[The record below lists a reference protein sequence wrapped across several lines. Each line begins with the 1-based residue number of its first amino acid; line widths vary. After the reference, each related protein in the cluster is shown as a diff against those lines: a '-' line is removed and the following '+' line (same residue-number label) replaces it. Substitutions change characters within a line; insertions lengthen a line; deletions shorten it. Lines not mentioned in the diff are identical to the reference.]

1 MHSLRRENLNL
12 RYYNRP
18 LTNGI
23 MSKSLRILTAIIVLI
38 AGMAADVWGQFPAWY
53 QHTILPSANTLDMLI
68 SEASGER
75 AFQHVIE
82 MAGYARLRDISEFR
96 GDLME
101 TEYLVGRLKEYGL
114 GNNTEV
120 HRLGTTRSWQGIS
133 ASLWEVSPNIRK
145 IADLVESPLML
156 ASGSGDIDAEA
167 QMVFADGAVIAS
179 GFENFDVKGKIVLT
193 GERPGTALPRAMQAG
208 AIAVISYYSPRPLEN
223 SVMIP
228 STSAGG
234 RGAGQAGT
242 VFMISP
248 REGEY
253 LTKRLLSGER
263 ITIRASARSTT
274 VDAEL
279 QVTSCLIEGT
289 NNDPEEIIITAHVF
303 EGYVKTGG
311 NDNIS
316 GSAAIL
322 EVARVL
328 HKLIEEGSVPRP
340 ARNIRF
346 LWVPEFSGTIPWVAE
361 NRAVIDRSL
370 CNINLDM
377 VGLSLA
383 KWRSFFVLHRTSYG
397 NAHYVGDVMENLFRY
412 TGETNK
418 VNSVVSGSRFYRPI
432 TAPTGTDDP
441 FYYQIESASG
451 GSDHMVFN
459 DLGVMVPG
467 IMIITWPDPFYH
479 TSEDLADKC
488 DPTQL
493 KRTVF
498 VTAGAAYAIASAGP
512 AEAMAI
518 AGEVAANSI
527 KRMGINYSV
536 VSDMIAGAGREN
548 LVQLTSFMV
557 GKIRG
562 TALGEIMVLNSVSEL
577 APGNKTLSSLI
588 DSHIAGIRK
597 MSDEQV
603 RMITSVA
610 NGFASAMGMQP
621 LSLRSD
627 NVEKVAAG
635 VRPVLKTRPQEFGYR
650 AYQTVLGR
658 IPQEEM
664 TKLNM
669 REIADPQEA
678 IKLVNGENSILDI
691 KYILDAQ
698 YSRET
703 SITAL
708 TGFFNALKQA
718 GIVSF

>member
-1 MHSLRRENLNL
+1 MN
-12 RYYNRP
+12 RYF
-18 LTNGI
+18 
-23 MSKSLRILTAIIVLI
+23 RIIAASFITITGLATAVY
-38 AGMAADVWGQFPAWY
+38 GQFPAWY
-53 QHTILPSANTLDMLI
+53 QHTVLPSRLTVDRLI
-68 SEASGER
+68 GEASGER
-75 AFQHVIE
+75 AFQHIVE
-82 MAGYARLRDISEFR
+82 MAGYARLREISEFS

-101 TEYLVGRLKEYGL
+101 TEYLVGKLTEYGFR
-114 GNNTEV
+114 NVAV
-120 HRLGTTRSWQGIS
+120 HRLGNTRSWQGVS
-133 ASLWEVSPNIRK
+133 GSLWEVSPTTRK

-156 ASGSGDIDAEA
+156 ASGSGDLDAEA
-167 QMVFADGAVIAS
+167 PLVFADEAVIAS
-179 GFENFDVKGKIVLT
+179 GFKNLDVKGKIVLT
-193 GERPGTALPRAMQAG
+193 SERPGTALPRATQAG
-208 AIAVISYYSPRPLEN
+208 AVAVISYYSPRPLEN

-228 STSAGG
+228 ATSAGG

-253 LTKRLLSGER
+253 LTKRVLSGEQ
-263 ITIRASARSTT
+263 IVMRASARTTT

-289 NNDPEEIIITAHVF
+289 DKNAEEVLITAHVF

-322 EVARVL
+322 EAARVL
-328 HKLIEEGSVPRP
+328 HKLIEDGSVPRP

-361 NRAVIDRSL
+361 NRQIIDRSL

-397 NAHYVGDVMENLFRY
+397 NAHYVGDVMESLFRY

-418 VNSVVSGSRFYRPI
+418 VNSVVSGSRFFRPI

-459 DLGVMVPG
+459 DMGVMVPG

-479 TSEDLADKC
+479 TSEDIADKC

-498 VTAGAAYAIASAGP
+498 VTAGTAYAIASAGSV
-512 AEAMAI
+512 EAMGI
-518 AGEVAANSI
+518 AGEVAANGL

-536 VSDMIAGAGREN
+536 ASDYIAGAAKEN
-548 LVQLTSFMV
+548 LASLTGFMA

-562 TALGEIMVLNSVSEL
+562 TALGEVMVLNSVREL
-577 APGNKTLSSLI
+577 APGNKQLNRII
-588 DSHIAGIRK
+588 DSHIDGIRK
-597 MSDEQV
+597 MADEQV
-603 RMITSVA
+603 RMITALA
-610 NGFASAMGMQP
+610 NGFAESLGISPITIRQENAERAAESA
-621 LSLRSD
+621 
-627 NVEKVAAG
+627 
-635 VRPVLKTRPQEFGYR
+635 RPVLKSPTRDLGYR

-658 IPQEEM
+658 LSQEEM
-664 TKLNM
+664 AKFNI
-669 REIADPQEA
+669 RDIADPQEA
-678 IKLVNGENSILDI
+678 LKLVNGENSILDI

-703 SITAL
+703 TVVAL
-708 TGFFNALKQA
+708 TGYFNALKQA
-718 GIVSF
+718 GIVSY

>member
-1 MHSLRRENLNL
+1 MK
-12 RYYNRP
+12 RYIRIIAASAIA
-18 LTNGI
+18 LAGLVINGY
-23 MSKSLRILTAIIVLI
+23 
-38 AGMAADVWGQFPAWY
+38 GQFPAWH
-53 QHTILPSANTLDMLI
+53 QHTTLSRETVDKI
-68 SEASGER
+68 IGEASGER
-75 AFQHVIE
+75 AFQHIVE
-82 MAGYARLRDISEFR
+82 MAGYAGLRDISEFS

-101 TEYLVGRLKEYGL
+101 TEYLVRRLTEYGL
-114 GNNTEV
+114 KNITV
-120 HRLGTTRSWQGIS
+120 HRLGNTRSWQGVS
-133 ASLWEVSPNIRK
+133 ASLWEVSPVARK

-156 ASGSGDIDAEA
+156 ASGSAGLDAEA
-167 QMVFADGAVIAS
+167 HLVFADGSVIAS
-179 GFENFDVKGKIVLT
+179 GFDNYDVRGKIVLT
-193 GERPGTALPRAMQAG
+193 AERPGTVLPRAMQAG
-208 AIAVISYYSPRPLEN
+208 AVAVISYYSPRPLEN
-223 SVMIP
+223 PIMIP
-228 STSAGG
+228 ATSAGG
-234 RGAGQAGT
+234 RGATQTGT

-253 LTKRLLSGER
+253 LTKRVLSGEQ
-263 ITIRASARSTT
+263 IVIRASARTEI

-289 NNDPEEIIITAHVF
+289 DPEPEEIIITAHVF

-322 EVARVL
+322 EAARVL
-328 HKLIEEGSVPRP
+328 HKLIEDGSVPRP

-361 NRAVIDRSL
+361 NRKIIDRSL

-418 VNSVVSGSRFYRPI
+418 VNSVVSGSRFFRPI

-459 DLGVMVPG
+459 DMGVMVPG

-479 TSEDLADKC
+479 TSEDIADKC

-493 KRTVF
+493 RRTVF
-498 VTAGAAYAIASAGP
+498 VTAGAAYSIASAGSV
-512 AEAMAI
+512 EAMAI

-536 VSDMIAGAGREN
+536 ASDMIAGSEKED
-548 LVQLTSFMV
+548 LVSLARYMS

-562 TALGEIMVLNSVSEL
+562 TALGEVMILNSVREL
-577 APGNKTLSSLI
+577 APGDKLLNNTI
-588 DSHIAGIRK
+588 DGHIDGI
-597 MSDEQV
+597 MNMADIQV
-603 RMITSVA
+603 SMITSLA
-610 NGFASAMGMQP
+610 NGYNSSEGMPPISIRQDNAEKAAAST
-621 LSLRSD
+621 
-627 NVEKVAAG
+627 
-635 VRPVLKTRPQEFGYR
+635 RPVLKTPVRDMGYR
-650 AYQTVLGR
+650 AYQTV
-658 IPQEEM
+658 ISSVSQEEM
-664 TKLNM
+664 AKFNI

-678 IKLVNGENSILDI
+678 VKLVNGRNSILDI
-691 KYILDAQ
+691 KYILDSQ

-703 SITAL
+703 SVGAL
-708 TGFFNALKQA
+708 TGYFNALRHA